1 MYKSPINSLS
11 SYCWNIN
18 EMVVGILTYM
28 LEMDGPHTPLT
39 GVLIIIIHFEYVI
52 NLLDN
57 FNVNN

>member
-1 MYKSPINSLS
+1 
-11 SYCWNIN
+11 
-18 EMVVGILTYM
+18 MVVGILTYM

-39 GVLIIIIHFEYVI
+39 GVLIINIIHFEYVI